1 MSYKEMFHPDLVE
14 LHLQVDNEEEAFEV
28 IGTRL
33 KELGYVNEGYLEG
46 IKRREQ
52 AFPTGLITQY
62 LNIGLPHSDPEF
74 VEKPFIYIV
83 RLVEDVTCRQM
94 GDSREMNVK
103 NLFFL
108 GIKNG
113 KEQVGLLQ
121 SFMNLFM
128 DEKFVSTYTS
138 LDKKEE
144 IYQLF
149 VNHI

>member
-74 VEKPFIYIV
+74 VEKPFIYVV
-83 RLVEDVTCRQM
+83 RLVAEVTCRQM